1 MASNESLVKVNSALF
16 SAARVAA
23 KNHQR
28 SISEQLSLWITLG
41 QLVESKLTN
50 SEISSLINDAAE
62 LRVLLHTVEKNCSKS
77 GIDIFALAMSHQ
89 NEKQFSDSSSFIR
102 KQNQGPVYEGA
113 VGQPGLLRQINPDGS
128 IIIGTFKN
136 GKFTPTD
143 YA

>member
-1 MASNESLVKVNSALF
+1 MESNESVINVNSALV

-23 KNHQR
+23 NNHQR

-41 QLVESKLTN
+41 QLVESKITN

-62 LRVLLHTVEKNCSKS
+62 LRVLPHTVEKSSSKCD
-77 GIDIFALAMSHQ
+77 IDIFALAMSHQ
-89 NEKQFSDSSSFIR
+89 NAERFSVLSSFIHAKNR
-102 KQNQGPVYEGA
+102 GPIYEGA
-113 VGQPGLLRQINPDGS
+113 VSQPGLLRQINPDGS

>member
-1 MASNESLVKVNSALF
+1 MAGNESLVNVNSALF

-23 KNHQR
+23 NNHQR

-62 LRVLLHTVEKNCSKS
+62 LRVFLHTVKKNCSES
-77 GIDIFALAMSHQ
+77 GIDILALAMSHQ
-89 NEKQFSDSSSFIR
+89 NEKQFSGLSSFIHAKNR
-102 KQNQGPVYEGA
+102 GPVYETA
-113 VGQPGLLRQINPDGS
+113 VGQPGLLRQINLDGS

-136 GKFTPTD
+136 GKFESKD
-143 YA
+143 CA